1 MKKIKRYAIAVVLLL
16 SLICLTVG
24 VVACKSN
31 PQITALRIENARIDF
46 MQGDEF
52 ETGEDFTVIAVY
64 DDGTEKDVTAEVSV
78 RQESGMDMDVAGNY
92 QITVSYGEKREIYT
106 VYVNGIERVLSKID
120 LDHSAVKK
128 NYNLGESVSLDGLV
142 LYLTY
147 ENLHGDPVKTTSL
160 KDLTVEIKGED
171 GTVVEDILP
180 ALGKY
185 TVTVSQGNVK
195 ASFEL
200 TADKIDVSTVGSA
213 ITVGSLNKGKVLSGD
228 TVIREEIATNGLHES
243 FHYQY
248 EYGNNY
254 TRFSDV
260 RIEPVNTYHCSMDED
275 GIFIIRQEGDKIVT
289 NDLHH
294 PDMMNGSPYY
304 LWYYKD
310 TVFGIEDTLVQLY
323 KHAKQCTN
331 QDLVETVNEATG
343 EYSFSFSGLERRS
356 NNYDYYETVVSF
368 SLSEDFTIATA
379 EFRQDYYEDNSAWKE
394 ELDERTF
401 ITDPVTGITTPQSE
415 RPSHYVIVTMS
426 QTTGERTAENE
437 FPRNLFDI
445 SSFDLTYE
453 GQVLE
458 DGATLECD
466 VATGT
471 YVIGIENILP
481 VTALF
486 TQDDLTFDYEGNR
499 NGSASMQNNEHFTVF
514 RSGSAIQLTVR
525 HGGSW
530 TLIFQTKNVTK
541 RLTINVT
548 GVAPAEITAYILNDA
563 SGSFYQ
569 GETKTIALGGAVYFY
584 GAVEAFANADQ
595 KAELISGNASASIL
609 ERAKIDGIDC
619 FKFSASVTGV
629 YEIRITSTASP
640 SQSCTFTFTVS
651 DAPDYSALLSGTYTA
666 EDAAG
671 NVYRLTFN
679 RADEG
684 ATVKG
689 TISVTRTP
697 TEPDGTPIPDE
708 AVTETLSFYVEQLEI
723 FVDHKGTDKIWLE
736 LSVNEENQ
744 LILIDQRMLRYPL
757 VRESE

>member
-64 DDGTEKDVTAEVSV
+64 DDGTKKDVTAEVSV

-368 SLSEDFTIATA
+368 TLSEDFTIATA

-640 SQSCTFTFTVS
+640 SQSCAFTFTVS

>member
-24 VVACKSN
+24 LVACGSK
-31 PQITALRIENARIDF
+31 PKITALRIENARIDF

-147 ENLHGDPVKTTSL
+147 ENSHGDPVKTTSL

-368 SLSEDFTIATA
+368 TLSEDFTIATA

-640 SQSCTFTFTVS
+640 SQSCAFTFTVS

>member
-64 DDGTEKDVTAEVSV
+64 DDGTKKDVTAEVSV
-78 RQESGMDMDVAGNY
+78 RQESGMDMNVAGNY

-368 SLSEDFTIATA
+368 TLSEDFTIATA

>member
-1 MKKIKRYAIAVVLLL
+1 M
-16 SLICLTVG
+16 
-24 VVACKSN
+24 
-31 PQITALRIENARIDF
+31 
-46 MQGDEF
+46 
-52 ETGEDFTVIAVY
+52 
-64 DDGTEKDVTAEVSV
+64 
-78 RQESGMDMDVAGNY
+78 
-92 QITVSYGEKREIYT
+92 
-106 VYVNGIERVLSKID
+106 
-120 LDHSAVKK
+120 
-128 NYNLGESVSLDGLV
+128 
-142 LYLTY
+142 
-147 ENLHGDPVKTTSL
+147 
-160 KDLTVEIKGED
+160 
-171 GTVVEDILP
+171 
-180 ALGKY
+180 
-185 TVTVSQGNVK
+185 
-195 ASFEL
+195 
-200 TADKIDVSTVGSA
+200 
-213 ITVGSLNKGKVLSGD
+213 
-228 TVIREEIATNGLHES
+228 
-243 FHYQY
+243 
-248 EYGNNY
+248 
-254 TRFSDV
+254 

-368 SLSEDFTIATA
+368 TLSEDFTIATA

-640 SQSCTFTFTVS
+640 SQSCAFTFTVS

>member
-368 SLSEDFTIATA
+368 TLSEDFTIATA

-640 SQSCTFTFTVS
+640 SQSCAFTFTVS

>member
-16 SLICLTVG
+16 SLICLTVWG
-24 VVACKSN
+24 VACKSN

-52 ETGEDFTVIAVY
+52 ETGEDFTVIAVF

-368 SLSEDFTIATA
+368 TLSEDFTIATA

-453 GQVLE
+453 GQILE

-640 SQSCTFTFTVS
+640 SQSCAFTFTVS

-671 NVYRLTFN
+671 NVYKLTFN